1 LKFLHEHFEILF
13 RFLLRETSTQKKKKR
28 KKRNLLHRLQFK
40 SDDDKKGWK
49 VPFSYSPKKR
59 SRGKGKARQRKK
71 VSKSE
76 TYIYFLVC

>member
-13 RFLLRETSTQKKKKR
+13 RFLLRETSTQKKKK

-59 SRGKGKARQRKK
+59 SRGKGKARQKKKFPSRKHI
-71 VSKSE
+71 
-76 TYIYFLVC
+76 YIF